1 MTEPQFAYACDKGG
15 HHVCSVVDCHC
26 CANGHGLN
34 NLGDPVPWRMPIEAE
49 ARRPCPQGCPG
60 GHTEAE
66 YYGGG
71 CARRD
76 QEAFEG
82 WGPGR

>member
-1 MTEPQFAYACDKGG
+1 MTPVTDWDDYDDADGEYHDD
-15 HHVCSVVDCHC
+15 VVHPTWVEGCGDCV
-26 CANGHGLN
+26 A
-34 NLGDPVPWRMPIEAE
+34 RAEQIEAE
-49 ARRPCPQGCPG
+49 RRPCPEGCPG

-82 WGPGR
+82 WGPRR